1 MKLPL
6 KIKFATLL
14 LGVSGGFLLAQ
25 DRGQRDH
32 SPNRRDNAQFNEH
45 DQQVVHDWYNKH
57 QNNPP
62 AGLRKQDR
70 FSADQESRFQEGAVL
85 DGSLRKKVHSAP
97 RDLTRQLPP
106 PPPQH
111 RYVALGDHVALM
123 DNGYNVKSIIHL
135 H

>member
-1 MKLPL
+1 MKLPQ
-6 KIKFATLL
+6 IIFAALVL
-14 LGVSGGFLLAQ
+14 CVSGSFLVGQ
-25 DRGQRDH
+25 DRGQRDGQ
-32 SPNRRDNAQFNEH
+32 NRQDTSQFNEH
-45 DQQVVHDWYNKH
+45 DQQVAHDWYNKH

-70 FSADQESRFQEGAVL
+70 FSPDQESRLREGAVL
-85 DGSLRKKVHSAP
+85 DGSLRNKVHPAP

-123 DNGYNVKSIIHL
+123 DNGYNVKAVIHL

>member
-1 MKLPL
+1 MKLPQ
-6 KIKFATLL
+6 IIFAALVL
-14 LGVSGGFLLAQ
+14 YVSGSFLVGQ
-25 DRGQRDH
+25 DRGQRDDQ
-32 SPNRRDNAQFNEH
+32 NRRDSPQFNEH
-45 DQQVVHDWYNKH
+45 DQQVAHDWYNKH

-62 AGLRKQDR
+62 AGFRKQDR
-70 FSADQESRFQEGAVL
+70 FSSDQESRLREGAVL
-85 DGSLRKKVHSAP
+85 DGSLRNKVHAAP

-123 DNGYNVKSIIHL
+123 DNGYNVKAVIHL

>member
-1 MKLPL
+1 MKLPQ
-6 KIKFATLL
+6 IIFAALVL
-14 LGVSGGFLLAQ
+14 CVSGSFLVGQ
-25 DRGQRDH
+25 DRGQRDGQ
-32 SPNRRDNAQFNEH
+32 NRQDTSQFNEH
-45 DQQVVHDWYNKH
+45 DQQVTHDWYNKH

-70 FSADQESRFQEGAVL
+70 FSPDQESRLREGAVL
-85 DGSLRKKVHSAP
+85 DGSLRNKVHAAP

-123 DNGYNVKSIIHL
+123 DNGHNVKAVIHL